1 MKMDKKNI
9 EIKQVFDLA
18 HGNHVKN
25 NFKLAESLYKKI
37 LKIDSEHFSSIFMLG
52 CLYLQKKNLVEAIEL
67 LSKAL
72 QINPKHA
79 NTLHNLGYAFIEI
92 GKPGKAM
99 EFMKKVLEIEP
110 KHPDAHFNLGNI
122 YKQLGEYEDA
132 EKCFRK
138 SILLQPNDA
147 KTYNNLGNI
156 LKDSGKFQEAINS
169 YKKAIEIQ
177 FNHANAYHNLGNT
190 YKQLGNF
197 MEAKNS
203 YSKAYKYQTSNLETL
218 FTLKELD
225 NEIIDFKLI
234 KQVKESMQKTNANKK
249 DIAYGNFL
257 LSKYELQKQNY
268 ESEFNY
274 LLKGHSLYFDFKKI
288 FFERGIN
295 YWLNEV
301 PKNEELMNLGKSN
314 QNNYQD
320 QDELKPIFIVGVP
333 RCGSTLIEKIIA
345 SGRKKISA
353 GEETT
358 IISSFLGDKI
368 TKRQPLKLN
377 MKVLRRNIIERYK
390 VRGLITKDFNYTFT
404 DKSLD
409 NFFFIGF
416 IKEIFPNAKIINCK
430 RNIISSIVSIVKNNL
445 GDISWAHNLEHIF
458 QFFDNY
464 LKKIELYKKMHGDF
478 IYDLEFEKFVDDPI
492 NESKKLMSFCDL
504 PWDKGC
510 LEYYK
515 KEDMISRTASN
526 VQIRKAIYK
535 DPKDKNLPYKQFLRK
550 YGRKYPWFK

>member
-1 MKMDKKNI
+1 MNKKNI
-9 EIKQVFDLA
+9 EIKQIFNLA
-18 HGNHVKN
+18 YGNHLKN
-25 NFKLAESLYKKI
+25 NFKLAEDLYKKI
-37 LKIDSEHFSSIFMLG
+37 LKVDSEHFPSIFMLG
-52 CLYLQKKNLVEAIEL
+52 NLHLQKKNFIEAIEL
-67 LSKAL
+67 FNRAL
-72 QINPKHA
+72 QIKPSDA

-92 GKPGKAM
+92 GKPVEAM
-99 EFMKKVLEIEP
+99 KFMKKVLKIEP
-110 KHPDAHFNLGNI
+110 KHPDAHFNIGNI
-122 YKQLGEYEDA
+122 YKLLGEYEDA

-138 SILLQPNDA
+138 SILMQPNDA
-147 KTYNNLGNI
+147 KAYNNLGNI
-156 LKDSGKFQEAINS
+156 LKDSGKFKEAINS

-190 YKQLGNF
+190 YKQLGKF
-197 MEAKNS
+197 TEAKDS
-203 YSKAYKYQTSNLETL
+203 YSKAYKYQASNLETL

-225 NEIIDFKLI
+225 NEILDFKLI
-234 KQVKESMQKTNANKK
+234 KQVKETMQKTSAKKK

-257 LSKYELQKQNY
+257 LSKHEFQKQNY
-268 ESEFNY
+268 ENEFNY
-274 LLKGHSLYFDFKKI
+274 LLKGHALYFEFKKT
-288 FFERGIN
+288 FFEQGVN

-301 PKNEELMNLGKSN
+301 PKNEELMSLGNSN

-320 QDELKPIFIVGVP
+320 ENELKPIFIVGTP

-345 SGRKKISA
+345 SGEKKISV

-358 IISSFLGDKI
+358 IISFFLGDKI
-368 TKRQPLKLN
+368 EKKQSLKLN
-377 MKVLRRNIIERYK
+377 KEILRKNIIERYK
-390 VRGLITKDFNYTFT
+390 VKGLINKDSHYTFT

-445 GDISWAHNLEHIF
+445 GDVSWAHNLEHIF

-478 IYDLEFEKFVDDPI
+478 IYDLEFEKFVDDPV
-492 NESKKLMSFCDL
+492 NESKKLMIFCDL
-504 PWDKGC
+504 PWNKEC

-515 KEDMISRTASN
+515 KEDMTSRTASN

-535 DPKDKNLPYKQFLRK
+535 DPKNKNLPYKQFLLK